1 MFFILSKALLFLIK
15 PVFWLGLAILGAL
28 FLKNE
33 RRKKQLKWV
42 SVFLFF
48 FFTNS
53 VIFSSFC
60 GVWEVPGKK
69 LSQVKEHDV
78 AIVLGG
84 FSTYNNDL
92 DELAMYQQADRIF
105 QAITLYRTGK
115 VKKILISGDSGYI
128 TDRGLH
134 EARQMKAIL
143 MKWGFPP
150 EDILTEDLSKNTHEN
165 AAESAKIL
173 NEREDLNSYILVTSG
188 THMRRALA
196 CFKKEGLDCTPFSTD
211 LISNRTRDFHWDQ
224 YFIPSIVNFEHW
236 NKLIKE
242 MVGYVAYSFAGY
254 V

>member
-1 MFFILSKALLFLIK
+1 MFFILSKALLFLIT
-15 PVFWLGLAILGAL
+15 PIFWLGLAVLGAL

-60 GVWEVPGKK
+60 GVWEVPGTK
-69 LSQVKEHDV
+69 LSHVKEHDV

-92 DELAMYQQADRIF
+92 DELAMYHQADRIF

-173 NEREDLNSYILVTSG
+173 KERDDLNSYILVTSG

-211 LISNRTRDFHWDQ
+211 LLTNQTRDFHWDQ
-224 YFIPSIVNFEHW
+224 YFIPSMVNFEHW

-254 V
+254 I